1 MHVTVNIS
9 PPHNYVYME
18 IEDVVDQGSL
28 PNLAYRKL
36 HRHPRDRCIYN
47 NSAKGGKQCR
57 YKSKTTLAAYSI
69 LLSITNK

>member
-9 PPHNYVYME
+9 PPHNYAYME

-36 HRHPRDRCIYN
+36 HLHPL
-47 NSAKGGKQCR
+47 G
-57 YKSKTTLAAYSI
+57 
-69 LLSITNK
+69 